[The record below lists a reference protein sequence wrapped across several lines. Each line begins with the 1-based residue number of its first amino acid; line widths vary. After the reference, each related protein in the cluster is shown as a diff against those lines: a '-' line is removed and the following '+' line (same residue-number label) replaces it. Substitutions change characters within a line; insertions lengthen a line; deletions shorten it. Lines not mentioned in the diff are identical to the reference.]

1 MDWIREH
8 AWESWLI
15 AAIALGAL
23 ELVSTD
29 LILLMLAGG
38 ALVGMVVALTDGPF
52 ILQLVLA
59 LVVAVSLLAVV
70 RPGMVRRLHAG
81 PDLLIGAEALIGR
94 GGTVLEPVENLAPGR
109 VKIGGEVWSA
119 LPYDEDDR
127 LEAGDDVEIVAIR
140 GGIALVVR
148 SHDPVTD

>member
-1 MDWIREH
+1 MDWIRDH
-8 AWESWLI
+8 ASETWLI
-15 AAIALGAL
+15 AAVALGAL

-38 ALVGMVVALTDGPF
+38 ALVGMVVALTGGPF
-52 ILQLVLA
+52 ILQLILA

-70 RPGMVRRLHAG
+70 RPGMVKRLHAG
-81 PDLLIGAEALIGR
+81 PDLKIGPEALIGKR
-94 GGTVLEPVENLAPGR
+94 GLILEPVEHTAPGR

-119 LPYDEDDR
+119 KPYDEDDR
-127 LEAGDDVEIVAIR
+127 LEAGDSVEIVAIR

-148 SHDPVTD
+148 SHHPVTE